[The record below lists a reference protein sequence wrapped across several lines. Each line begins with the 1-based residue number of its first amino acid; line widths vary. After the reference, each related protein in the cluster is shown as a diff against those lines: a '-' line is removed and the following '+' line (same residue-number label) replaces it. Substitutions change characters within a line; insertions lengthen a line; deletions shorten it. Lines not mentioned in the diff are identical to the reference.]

1 MKALVSGLLVAMAFV
16 ACPVNAGPGP
26 AAAPA
31 ASNPRVD
38 RADRRMR
45 LVRMLGIA
53 EALDLDDAQ
62 FNQMREILNRQD
74 EKRGPI
80 QKQLRDDMQVL
91 RRAATGDAAAQAQL
105 DKVVVRVFDA
115 REKLQKIDRET
126 YEAMSKGLS
135 AEKRAR
141 LMVFL
146 HHFQN
151 RFGPG
156 MSPGRGATGANSGV
170 RGQGMGGGMM
180 GRAGDRDPG
189 WGPFED

>member
-1 MKALVSGLLVAMAFV
+1 
-16 ACPVNAGPGP
+16 
-26 AAAPA
+26 
-31 ASNPRVD
+31 
-38 RADRRMR
+38 MR
-45 LVRMLGIA
+45 LVRLLGLA

-74 EKRGPI
+74 EKRSPI

-91 RRAATGDAAAQAQL
+91 RKAASGDAAAQGQL
-105 DKVVVRVFDA
+105 DKVVARIFDT

-126 YEAMSKGLS
+126 YESLSKGLS

-146 HHFQN
+146 HHFQS

-156 MSPGRGATGANSGV
+156 MGPGHGAMGAGRDRGHGT
-170 RGQGMGGGMM
+170 GGGMM
-180 GRAGDRDPG
+180 ERAGDQASG
-189 WGPFED
+189 WEALED